1 MKILIAED
9 EKDMSK
15 AICAILNHQG
25 YETDVAFDGLKAL
38 ELAQSNTYDC
48 MVFDIMMPK
57 MDGLE
62 ALKRIRAGG
71 DMTPVIM
78 LTAKAQVDDRVEG
91 LDAGADDYL
100 TKPFAMKELIARI
113 KSLTRRNTSYNPSR
127 ITLGSVSL
135 DTETQEMSAGNS
147 ISMAKKETRLMEM
160 LMRNPGKKFSTS
172 EIYDRIWNEEE
183 DRMENQESEELVWL
197 YISYLR
203 RKLIAINADLNIEGE
218 KGSRFCLVTH

>member
-25 YETDVAFDGLKAL
+25 YETHAAFDGLEAL
-38 ELAQSNTYDC
+38 ELAQENTYDC

-62 ALKRIRAGG
+62 ALRRVRASG

-78 LTAKAQVDDRVEG
+78 LTAKTQVDDRVEG

-100 TKPFAMKELIARI
+100 TKPFAMKELVARI

-127 ITLGSVSL
+127 ITLGTVNL
-135 DTETQEMSAGNS
+135 DIETQEMWAGNS
-147 ISMAKKETRLMEM
+147 ISLAKKETRLMEL
-160 LMRNPGKKFSTS
+160 LMRNPGKRLTTS
-172 EIYDRIWNEEE
+172 EIFTRIWNDEE
-183 DRMENQESEELVWL
+183 ESEEVVWL

-203 RKLIAINADLNIEGE
+203 KKLAAINADLTIEGE
-218 KGSRFCLVTH
+218 KGGSFCLVAH

>member
-25 YETDVAFDGLKAL
+25 YETHAAFDGLEAL
-38 ELAQSNTYDC
+38 ELAQENTYDC

-62 ALKRIRAGG
+62 ALRRVRASG

-78 LTAKAQVDDRVEG
+78 LTAKTQVDDRVEG

-127 ITLGSVSL
+127 ITLGTVNL
-135 DTETQEMSAGNS
+135 DIETQEMWAGNS
-147 ISMAKKETRLMEM
+147 ISLAKKETRLMEL
-160 LMRNPGKKFSTS
+160 LMRNPGKRLTTS
-172 EIYDRIWNEEE
+172 EIFTRIWNDEE
-183 DRMENQESEELVWL
+183 ESEEVVWL

-203 RKLIAINADLNIEGE
+203 KKLAAINADLTIEGE
-218 KGSRFCLVTH
+218 KGGSFCLVAH

>member
-25 YETDVAFDGLKAL
+25 YETHAAFDGLEAL
-38 ELAQSNTYDC
+38 ELAQENTYDC

-62 ALKRIRAGG
+62 ALRRVRAGG

-78 LTAKAQVDDRVEG
+78 LTAKTQVDDRVEG

-127 ITLGSVSL
+127 ITLGTVNL
-135 DTETQEMSAGNS
+135 DIETQEMWAGNS
-147 ISMAKKETRLMEM
+147 ISLAKKETRLMEL
-160 LMRNPGKKFSTS
+160 LMRNPGKRLTTS
-172 EIYDRIWNEEE
+172 EIFTRIWNDEE
-183 DRMENQESEELVWL
+183 ESEEVVWL

-203 RKLIAINADLNIEGE
+203 KKLAAINADLTIEGE
-218 KGSRFCLVTH
+218 KGGSFCLVAH

>member
-25 YETDVAFDGLKAL
+25 YETHAAFDGLEAL
-38 ELAQSNTYDC
+38 ELAQENTYDC

-62 ALKRIRAGG
+62 ALRRVRAGG

-78 LTAKAQVDDRVEG
+78 LTAKTQVDDRVEG

-100 TKPFAMKELIARI
+100 TKPFAMKELVARI

-127 ITLGSVSL
+127 ITLGTVNL
-135 DTETQEMSAGNS
+135 DIETQEMWAGNS
-147 ISMAKKETRLMEM
+147 ISLAKKETRLMEL
-160 LMRNPGKKFSTS
+160 LMRNPGKRLTTS
-172 EIYDRIWNEEE
+172 EIFTRIWNDEE
-183 DRMENQESEELVWL
+183 ESEEVVWL

-203 RKLIAINADLNIEGE
+203 KKLAAINADLTIEGE
-218 KGSRFCLVTH
+218 KGGSFCLVAH

>member
-25 YETDVAFDGLKAL
+25 YETHAAFDGLEAL
-38 ELAQSNTYDC
+38 ELAQENTYDC

-62 ALKRIRAGG
+62 ALRRVRASG

-78 LTAKAQVDDRVEG
+78 LTAKTQVDDRVEG

-100 TKPFAMKELIARI
+100 TKPFAMKELVARI

-127 ITLGSVSL
+127 ITLGTVNL
-135 DTETQEMSAGNS
+135 DIETQEMWAGNT
-147 ISMAKKETRLMEM
+147 ISLAKKETRLMEL
-160 LMRNPGKKFSTS
+160 LMRNPGKRLTTS
-172 EIYDRIWNEEE
+172 EIFTRIWNDEE
-183 DRMENQESEELVWL
+183 ESEEVVWL

-203 RKLIAINADLNIEGE
+203 KKLAAINADLTIEGE
-218 KGSRFCLVTH
+218 KGGSFCLVAH

>member
-15 AICAILNHQG
+15 AICAILNHQD
-25 YETDVAFDGLKAL
+25 YETDVAFDGLQAM
-38 ELAQSNTYDC
+38 ELARSNTYDC
-48 MVFDIMMPK
+48 MIFDIMMPK

-135 DTETQEMSAGNS
+135 DTETQEMHAGNS
-147 ISMAKKETRLMEM
+147 ISLAKKEARLME
-160 LMRNPGKKFSTS
+160 LFMRNPGKRLTTS
-172 EIYDRIWNEEE
+172 EIFARVWNEGEE
-183 DRMENQESEELVWL
+183 SDEVVWL

-203 RKLIAINADLNIEGE
+203 KKLVAINADLTIEGE
-218 KGSRFCLVTH
+218 KGGSFCLVAH